1 MGTVACSRMDSPNL
15 EELEKKKRDILHKY
29 GHFEEMNKELARIT
43 FCQLAI
49 NFNLNKLKIDYFS
62 DLFTDAIDIYFRN
75 KAYLDPSCKDECKRR
90 CLHLW
95 TSAAQNSAEHRMQG
109 GDGEFDLNDFE
120 CAMHDMWG
128 NMGDDYKDSLIRT
141 IIVAHFGSLVIDQR
155 QFFPVYVNPNRNAAE
170 IEMVPMLNQRVYPTS
185 SSPYVWANLLPQQ
198 VTPLEL
204 YRIMSQGN
212 PPLPVLPSDD
222 ARLASRLHNLIHDAL
237 YQSVRT
243 FGHNITQQAQQYPQI
258 WSMIQA
264 IHADP
269 KILFEPIRHLVR
281 RNVADIK
288 VMYTLPVI
296 GEVTNVD
303 VMRQLFR
310 FITHIVYT
318 ASDYCRMEVAAGIIS
333 RIASP
338 DGPLTLER
346 ILYDFIPQSVCHAV
360 RSRFHLYG
368 TAASVDRFQREFLGE
383 CHAHYLRLGGPMH
396 PAFNFKFYIYNSITH
411 RDFANNPAMWTDVVD
426 VFLETHRTIVDVP
439 DVDNVHLIQSQSDLD
454 SALRAF
460 GHQQVGDHAPCWWH
474 NVDVFNR
481 DALLRH
487 CQDPKHQQD
496 PECRGR
502 IRADDN
508 GRSLNAS
515 GSRGYLKESMDA
527 FAFEVRQYCD
537 EYRKTNPAFVLRI
550 PTGDELNYLINAAL
564 RQKTR
569 ACSRALIPSH
579 PDFVTADRRLTYCEF
594 AAIYFFTSVEGPGS
608 FSLYTLLRSS
618 MNYQTVRTMTGQEY
632 VGRISHGLVTVFFSA
647 LYKCPRVYEIFW
659 RGLVPDRSRFLH
671 RFITVPSEVFV
682 TYTENVVGSRMTFY
696 CFQSFS
702 LNLSSANIQQ
712 FLNISGQNTHV
723 ILLRIVINHRT
734 TARYMSHLSEI
745 ETENEVLAL
754 PCVPYSVLSVD
765 QPRSTAEFA
774 DYIRTQ
780 SGFDCGSHGVHI
792 PHARGYLIVTLEENN
807 FMKTMNPVNPAKPHA
822 G

>member
-1 MGTVACSRMDSPNL
+1 MDPESHNSPNV
-15 EELEKKKRDILHKY
+15 EKLKEIKRHILHTY
-29 GHFEEMNKELARIT
+29 GQFSDMENDLLRLT

-49 NFNLNKLKIDYFS
+49 NFESNIIEMDYFPG
-62 DLFTDAIDIYFRN
+62 LFDEAIDLYFRSFRREQN
-75 KAYLDPSCKDECKRR
+75 HHHAVFKENCKRKCLSLWR
-90 CLHLW
+90 SASPNSMSHESHGGDRWLGLSDFVHLMHEMLEACTVRGDYELHL
-95 TSAAQNSAEHRMQG
+95 
-109 GDGEFDLNDFE
+109 
-120 CAMHDMWG
+120 
-128 NMGDDYKDSLIRT
+128 IRS
-141 IIVAHFGSLVIDQR
+141 IIVEHFGFIVMDR
-155 QFFPVYVNPNRNAAE
+155 RFPVYVNYWRNE
-170 IEMVPMLNQRVYPTS
+170 IMMVPMLDRPVLPNSGIP
-185 SSPYVWANLLPQQ
+185 WATLLPQR

-204 YRIMSQGN
+204 YRAMSEGN
-212 PPLPVLPSDD
+212 PLSALDGGLVGD
-222 ARLASRLHNLIHDAL
+222 RLISRLRSEITDTLRSAL
-237 YQSVRT
+237 TKLYYRV
-243 FGHNITQQAQQYPQI
+243 QQTTPSLMPMLAETR
-258 WSMIQA
+258 A
-264 IHADP
+264 DDKTLFARVHA
-269 KILFEPIRHLVR
+269 LVR
-281 RNVADIK
+281 DNVTNAK
-288 VMYTLPVI
+288 VMYTPPGI
-296 GEVTNVD
+296 GGVTNVD
-303 VMRQLFR
+303 VMRKLFH
-310 FITHIVYT
+310 FIARICDM
-318 ASDYCRMEVAAGIIS
+318 AEDYYQVEIAAGIIA

-338 DGPLTLER
+338 HDGPLILER
-346 ILYDFIPQSVCHAV
+346 ILYDFIPNAVCDAT
-360 RSRFHLYG
+360 RTMFDRA
-368 TAASVDRFQREFLGE
+368 AASDKSRLEQFQRQFLGE
-383 CHAHYLRLGGPMH
+383 CLAYYYHAVDGPMH

-460 GHQQVGDHAPCWWH
+460 GHQQVGNHAPCWWH

-527 FAFEVRQYCD
+527 FAHEVRQYCD

-550 PTGDELNYLINAAL
+550 PTGYELNDLINAAL

-765 QPRSTAEFA
+765 QPRNNAEFA

-780 SGFDCGSHGVHI
+780 SGFDCGSHGVII
-792 PHARGYLIVTLEENN
+792 PPARGYLIVTLEEKNY
-807 FMKTMNPVNPAKPHA
+807 METMNPVNPAKPHA